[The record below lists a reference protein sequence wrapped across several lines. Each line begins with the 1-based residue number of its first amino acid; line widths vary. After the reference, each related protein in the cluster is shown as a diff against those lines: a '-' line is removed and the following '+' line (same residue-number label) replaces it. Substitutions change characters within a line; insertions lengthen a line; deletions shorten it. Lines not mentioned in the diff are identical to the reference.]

1 MKSMSRL
8 VLLALALLTFNVAF
22 AQFGGGPGGFGGG
35 PGGMR
40 PGGPGGMRPSA
51 RDRQQGMGILEEDDS
66 KKIGSVTGTV
76 INILDQKPVEYA
88 TVSVVESQSGK
99 VVTGG
104 ITNFKGVFN
113 VKQIPA
119 GEFKV
124 VVSYI
129 GYEEYT
135 AGPITISNKN
145 RNVDLSTIYLE
156 EKIEALGIVGV
167 LIMLF
172 IQILQVFV
180 AFIPGEP
187 VEILMGV
194 MYGTVGGLLL
204 SLLGCAIGSSL
215 VFLAMRKFGQP
226 LFEFFF
232 EKKQLDR
239 FAFLKNSKKLELFTF
254 ILFLIPGTPKDLL
267 TYFAP
272 LTSIDFKIF
281 LIITIFARIPSIIT
295 STYAG
300 SSILEG
306 NIIKTVLIFGAT
318 AIIGITGII
327 VGNKISDKQN
337 KENKS

>member
-1 MKSMSRL
+1 MKEKLKNKKILLYIVVAVIFL
-8 VLLALALLTFNVAF
+8 VASVFLCIYITPSLTALNNAD
-22 AQFGGGPGGFGGG
+22 
-35 PGGMR
+35 
-40 PGGPGGMRPSA
+40 A
-51 RDRQQGMGILEEDDS
+51 RD
-66 KKIGSVTGTV
+66 
-76 INILDQKPVEYA
+76 A
-88 TVSVVESQSGK
+88 
-99 VVTGG
+99 
-104 ITNFKGVFN
+104 FK
-113 VKQIPA
+113 
-119 GEFKV
+119 
-124 VVSYI
+124 
-129 GYEEYT
+129 
-135 AGPITISNKN
+135 
-145 RNVDLSTIYLE
+145 
-156 EKIEALGIVGV
+156 EKIEGLGIVGV

-254 ILFLIPGTPKDLL
+254 ILFFIPGTPKDVL

-272 LTSIDFKIF
+272 LTPIDFKIF
-281 LIITIFARIPSIIT
+281 LLITIFARIPSIIT